1 MATDERRTWLLLI
14 ITIVTT
20 SWYVITVLS
29 RADGGSLV
37 DTAYVGPMLT
47 AIGVGIV
54 AAIIVE
60 IVLAIATAVATGE
73 EPPPA
78 DERERQIKGR
88 SAYIGQSLVIAGAV
102 AALLMALADWDTFWI
117 ANVIYLAFAASA
129 VLEMVAKLAFY
140 RRGLPAW

>member
-14 ITIVTT
+14 LTLVTT
-20 SWYVITVLS
+20 GWYVVTVLG
-29 RADGGSLV
+29 RVDGGALV

-60 IVLAIATAVATGE
+60 IVLAIVTAITTGQ
-73 EPPPA
+73 EPPKP
-78 DERERQIKGR
+78 DERDRQIKR
-88 SAYIGQSLVIAGAV
+88 SSEYIGQSLVIVGAL

-117 ANVIYLAFAASA
+117 ANVIYFAFVASA
-129 VLEMVAKLAFY
+129 VLESIAKIAFY